1 MKQRISSPK
10 LTAQETQL
18 IQQLRQQPQML
29 ARLQSILDLAHAT
42 DGPLKTAD
50 EIEELLIHELRQ
62 LGSTTMNQWAVQ
74 AEERVSAE
82 LQAQDVTVRGLKKN
96 ADVVVRLWRGDGGR
110 ADLAQPEPALPP
122 PLARTPGCDA
132 AGTVAAAGA
141 GADGL
146 RL

>member
-29 ARLQSILDLAHAT
+29 GRLQSILDLAHAT

-82 LQAQDVTVRGLKKN
+82 LQAQDVTVRGLKKK
-96 ADVVVRLWRGDGGR
+96 R
-110 ADLAQPEPALPP
+110 
-122 PLARTPGCDA
+122 
-132 AGTVAAAGA
+132 
-141 GADGL
+141 
-146 RL
+146 

>member
-10 LTAQETQL
+10 LTTQETQL

-62 LGSTTMNQWAVQ
+62 LGSTTMNQWAAQ

-82 LQAQDVTVRGLKKN
+82 LQAQDITVRGLKKK
-96 ADVVVRLWRGDGGR
+96 R
-110 ADLAQPEPALPP
+110 
-122 PLARTPGCDA
+122 
-132 AGTVAAAGA
+132 
-141 GADGL
+141 
-146 RL
+146 

>member
-82 LQAQDVTVRGLKKN
+82 LQAQDVTVRGLKKK
-96 ADVVVRLWRGDGGR
+96 R
-110 ADLAQPEPALPP
+110 
-122 PLARTPGCDA
+122 
-132 AGTVAAAGA
+132 
-141 GADGL
+141 
-146 RL
+146 

>member
-1 MKQRISSPK
+1 MKQRLSSPK

-62 LGSTTMNQWAVQ
+62 LGSTTMNQWAAQ

-82 LQAQDVTVRGLKKN
+82 LQAQDITVRGLKKK
-96 ADVVVRLWRGDGGR
+96 R
-110 ADLAQPEPALPP
+110 
-122 PLARTPGCDA
+122 
-132 AGTVAAAGA
+132 
-141 GADGL
+141 
-146 RL
+146 

>member
-10 LTAQETQL
+10 LTAQENQL

-50 EIEELLIHELRQ
+50 EIEALLVQELRQ

-74 AEERVSAE
+74 AEARVSAE
-82 LQAQDVTVRGLKKN
+82 LQAQDVTVRGLKKK
-96 ADVVVRLWRGDGGR
+96 R
-110 ADLAQPEPALPP
+110 
-122 PLARTPGCDA
+122 
-132 AGTVAAAGA
+132 
-141 GADGL
+141 
-146 RL
+146 